1 MRNQYSQVIVSA
13 AVDLSE
19 KKDNNYYI
27 KKMDKLTTSENKDY
41 KEKKENNENKCINK
55 GGNYITLKT
64 KNYDDN
70 ISIIEVKLPDPYSI
84 IEQPDRNKTIEYHI
98 NSKFKSPFAD
108 YINHSLT
115 NKTSNFKSKFKEY
128 KLLKEYNDH
137 IHFTKTQKIWTFI
150 NKQI

>member
-27 KKMDKLTTSENKDY
+27 KKIDKLTTSENKDY
-41 KEKKENNENKCINK
+41 KEKKENNENENKCINK

-70 ISIIEVKLPDPYSI
+70 ISIIEVKLPDPYSF
-84 IEQPDRNKTIEYHI
+84 IEHPDRNRTIEYHT
-98 NSKFKSPFAD
+98 NSLFSLSFENFAISIT
-108 YINHSLT
+108 YI
-115 NKTSNFKSKFKEY
+115 
-128 KLLKEYNDH
+128 
-137 IHFTKTQKIWTFI
+137 IWESI
-150 NKQI
+150 IS

>member
-41 KEKKENNENKCINK
+41 KEKKESNENEKKCINM

-64 KNYDDN
+64 RNYDDN

-115 NKTSNFKSKFKEY
+115 HKSSNFKSKLKEY
-128 KLLKEYNDH
+128 KLIKKYNEH
-137 IHFTKTQKIWTFI
+137 IHFTKTQQNVNIYK
-150 NKQI
+150 